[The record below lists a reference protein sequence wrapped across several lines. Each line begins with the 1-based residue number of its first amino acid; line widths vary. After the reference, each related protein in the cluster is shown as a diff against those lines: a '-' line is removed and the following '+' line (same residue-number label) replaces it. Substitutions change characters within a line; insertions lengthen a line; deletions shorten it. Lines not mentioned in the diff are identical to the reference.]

1 MFNRLFGALAV
12 AVGVGA
18 VVAVK
23 LLKDQKETEKKE
35 TEKKETEKQIDNYK
49 KEKDEKREKQKI
61 EDERIEKEISRMDKF
76 NSNK

>member
-23 LLKDQKETEKKE
+23 LLKDQKETENKE
-35 TEKKETEKQIDNYK
+35 ENDDNEVRFITLSDGDGVALMMQVIVPLKYRK
-49 KEKDEKREKQKI
+49 YVVYIHTSIQT
-61 EDERIEKEISRMDKF
+61 S
-76 NSNK
+76 